1 MVGRVRRRALLMT
14 LDARLASRRFILTSI
29 TPAILI
35 CSEIPPL
42 YAQSSLHTDQSG
54 YTTGTIGS
62 KSVSIYRD
70 RYGNTTGSIGS
81 KFISTYSDGYG
92 GTTGMIG
99 NKHIGTYSDGYG
111 NTTGTIGKDKVNLY
125 TDRFGN
131 LGHNRDAERVLL
143 C

>member
-1 MVGRVRRRALLMT
+1 MIGRVRGHALLVT
-14 LDARLASRRFILTSI
+14 LDVRVASTRFVLTSVAAVLLI
-29 TPAILI
+29 FCQIL
-35 CSEIPPL
+35 PL